1 MCHHL
6 CRARQKASHQF
17 CIQKISVN
25 NRIFLKNATFI
36 SIIKQ
41 RIQQLCQFS
50 LFAFFPGK
58 GIQLKNVQQAI
69 QMQINQLPFEQKLAL
84 AMDANLCAQVL
95 GAKPAT
101 EPSNYYV
108 TTVRGSTTDR
118 MRVFDLPSSDWTE
131 KMIVKLKSE
140 E

>member
-1 MCHHL
+1 M
-6 CRARQKASHQF
+6 R
-17 CIQKISVN
+17 CIIW
-25 NRIFLKNATFI
+25 T
-36 SIIKQ
+36 
-41 RIQQLCQFS
+41 
-50 LFAFFPGK
+50 
-58 GIQLKNVQQAI
+58 KNVQQAI